1 MHYAKTWMIIDVSG
15 SVPFD
20 RVARLAPPV
29 LSYKPDAHLSPT
41 PYKPDAHLSPTPYKP
56 DAHLSPTPYKPDAHL
71 SAGHPLF
78 LPTVPPPVALR
89 ETSTVSG
96 SEKRQSIGYSRVEG

>member
-56 DAHLSPTPYKPDAHL
+56 DAHLSPNPVQTGRTSLRGAPPLPPYRSP
-71 SAGHPLF
+71 S
-78 LPTVPPPVALR
+78 R
-89 ETSTVSG
+89 R
-96 SEKRQSIGYSRVEG
+96 SERNLYCLWL